1 MVKSHAIS
9 NATATVMPGDRE
21 ARKAKPLHDDHHV
34 LRHGALRIWC
44 MVLGRGRATAAP
56 IATQIGADYRKV
68 TGKHRRDAA
77 PHEVCL
83 RKTVQQEDRRP
94 GAGPARKD
102 TGLARLD
109 LSSLEV
115 IHHCKSSE
123 PKGYL
128 AVWLSRGARP
138 ARCLP
143 RSAWLQ
149 TFRFDHARG
158 GRRHEIVD
166 QRLGR
171 LRLLGRGAH
180 PCEEHKVR
188 RVLQLRGERPYELD
202 TRLAEDDRCIH
213 DRDLGLSL
221 GYELDRFVTRR
232 QLGLGL
238 HLLDNPQAGKD
249 ARKNE
254 YRSHRPSPD
263 QRRQPTWRPTL
274 RA

>member
-1 MVKSHAIS
+1 MPPSRCVPEAAQVERAATRASRPTRTSHRLDPIPSPSVVCRGRRGGRPDSDVKSHAVS

-34 LRHGALRIWC
+34 LCHGALRIWC
-44 MVLGRGRATAAP
+44 MVLGRGRTTAAP

-128 AVWLSRGARP
+128 M
-138 ARCLP
+138 
-143 RSAWLQ
+143 
-149 TFRFDHARG
+149 
-158 GRRHEIVD
+158 
-166 QRLGR
+166 
-171 LRLLGRGAH
+171 
-180 PCEEHKVR
+180 
-188 RVLQLRGERPYELD
+188 
-202 TRLAEDDRCIH
+202 
-213 DRDLGLSL
+213 SL
-221 GYELDRFVTRR
+221 V
-232 QLGLGL
+232 
-238 HLLDNPQAGKD
+238 K
-249 ARKNE
+249 
-254 YRSHRPSPD
+254 
-263 QRRQPTWRPTL
+263 
-274 RA
+274 